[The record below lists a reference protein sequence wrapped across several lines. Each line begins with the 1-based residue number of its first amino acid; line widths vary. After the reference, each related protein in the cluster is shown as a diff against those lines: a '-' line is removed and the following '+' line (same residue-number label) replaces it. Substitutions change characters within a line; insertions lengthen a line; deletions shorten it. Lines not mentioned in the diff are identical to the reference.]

1 MVLELHQKEKN
12 RIIYVLVVDIGLMRN
27 KKMSEIKDI
36 MDLLG
41 RKHLDGNV
49 RGTHLGQI
57 LMYLH
62 KKKLE
67 SLKATLSKLA
77 LICGMSKRNV
87 RENYI
92 DGLEAFGIIQTKVI
106 SNDVYWNWIGIKALN
121 DEETFMQ
128 YVTRQEKEKKE
139 NEEKTKGKNE

>member
-1 MVLELHQKEKN
+1 
-12 RIIYVLVVDIGLMRN
+12 
-27 KKMSEIKDI
+27 MSEIKEI

-41 RKHLDGNV
+41 RKTLDGNV

-57 LMYLH
+57 LMYLQQ
-62 KKKLE
+62 KKIE

-92 DGLEAFGIIQTKVI
+92 DGLDAFGIIETKVI
-106 SNDVYWNWIGIKALN
+106 SNDVFWTWKGIKAFN
-121 DEETFMQ
+121 SEESFMQ
-128 YVTRQEKEKKE
+128 YVAREEKEKEEKERKEKKE
-139 NEEKTKGKNE
+139 KKKKEKQKNE